1 MTCERAI
8 ILLSQMYLPH
18 FDEEEKEALSLAIE
32 VLSSCTSAP
41 FVTCSKCGKKF
52 RRYAERSESNDYG
65 YTDYSCN
72 CPECGKSYEWDDC
85 YWR

>member
-18 FDEEEKEALSLAIE
+18 FDEEEKEALDMAIN

-41 FVTCSKCGKKF
+41 FVKCPKCGEKF
-52 RRYAERSESNDYG
+52 RRNTTNARG
-65 YTDYSCN
+65 I
-72 CPECGKSYEWDDC
+72 
-85 YWR
+85 